1 MIINI
6 CNRAQCHCLWVK
18 EEDSSSCNALAAWT
32 LVARPKCHGGLGVL
46 NLELQNKALLLKQLH
61 KFYEKAD
68 TPWVKLV
75 WSLYGNKVLH
85 AQSRRC
91 GSFWWWDIFSL
102 VTEYL
107 RISICK
113 PGDDTSVLFWKDFWH
128 DKITIA
134 KKKSRLYTYVLDAMF
149 KKSADMPINLPIN
162 HESLSER

>member
-1 MIINI
+1 
-6 CNRAQCHCLWVK
+6 VK

-134 KKKSRLYTYVLDAMF
+134 KKNSRLYTYVLDAMF
-149 KKSADMPINLPIN
+149 KKSADMPIKLPIN
-162 HESLSER
+162 HESLGER